1 MKINGTNDSKPVD
14 LINRATNASRAP
26 TTPQESVAGVTPTD
40 QVSLSATTQ
49 SLVGTDSAEPVD
61 TAKVEE
67 VRAAIQEGRFHVN
80 AQVVADK
87 MISAASE
94 LLETISVGG
103 AGR

>member
-1 MKINGTNDSKPVD
+1 MKINGSTDPKPLD
-14 LINRATNASRAP
+14 LVNRAGNASRAP
-26 TTPQESVAGVTPTD
+26 TAPQGNVSGVSPTD

-49 SLVGTDSAEPVD
+49 TLFTAEASDMVRD
-61 TAKVEE
+61 AKVAE
-67 VRAAIQEGRFHVN
+67 VRAAVQEGRFHVN

-87 MISAASE
+87 MITAASE

>member
-1 MKINGTNDSKPVD
+1 MKINGTNDPKPLD
-14 LINRATNASRAP
+14 LVNRATNASRAP
-26 TTPQESVAGVTPTD
+26 ASPQGNVPGVTPTD
-40 QVSLSATTQ
+40 QVRLSATTQ

-61 TAKVEE
+61 SAKVEE
-67 VRAAIQEGRFHVN
+67 VRSAIQEGRFHVN